1 MADRVFVTGVGAVTP
16 LGNDPA
22 QLWNGL
28 LEGRSGIAPVTRFD
42 ASDQTTRFAAEVK
55 GFDPTEYM
63 DPKEARRS
71 DPFIQYAIASS
82 RQARD
87 ASGIDCSEGNGER
100 IGVIIGSGIG
110 GIATWETNHKTL
122 LDRGPSRVSPFFI
135 PMMIANMASG
145 MVSIDLGA
153 RGSNYATVSAC
164 ASGAHAIG
172 EAFEAI
178 RRGQLDAVFAGGSE
192 APVSPLAMAGFSSMK
207 ALSTRNDEPERASR
221 PFDKD
226 RDGFVLGEGAGML
239 VLESES
245 HARKRGATVL
255 AEICG
260 YGVTSDA
267 HHISAPAPEHEGAAR
282 AMKLA
287 LEAAGVSTA
296 EVDYINAH
304 GTSTPLNDKFE
315 SIAIRGL
322 FGADADRLA
331 VSSTKS
337 MTGHL
342 LGAAGAVEAAISVF
356 AVRND
361 VIPPTMNYE
370 TADPDC
376 DLDFVPNEARKTKV
390 RVAMSN
396 AFGFGGHNVAL
407 VFRKV
412 E

>member
-1 MADRVFVTGVGAVTP
+1 MSKGTATVESAPRTVVQQVELSGPLEQLAHVLGLAAVGYDMARVLVR
-16 LGNDPA
+16 LDEDP
-22 QLWNGL
+22 
-28 LEGRSGIAPVTRFD
+28 I
-42 ASDQTTRFAAEVK
+42 
-55 GFDPTEYM
+55 
-63 DPKEARRS
+63 
-71 DPFIQYAIASS
+71 
-82 RQARD
+82 
-87 ASGIDCSEGNGER
+87 
-100 IGVIIGSGIG
+100 
-110 GIATWETNHKTL
+110 
-122 LDRGPSRVSPFFI
+122 
-135 PMMIANMASG
+135 G

>member
-1 MADRVFVTGVGAVTP
+1 MAERVFVTGVGAVTP

-42 ASDQTTRFAAEVK
+42 ASDQQTRFAAEVK
-55 GFDPTEYM
+55 GFDPTQYM
-63 DPKEARRS
+63 DAKEARRS

-87 ASGIDCSEGNGER
+87 ASGIDCAEDNGER

-110 GIATWETNHKTL
+110 GIETWETNHKTL
-122 LDRGPSRVSPFFI
+122 LERGPSRVSPFFI

-153 RGSNYATVSAC
+153 RGANYATVSAC

-207 ALSTRNDEPERASR
+207 ALSTRNDDPERASR

-255 AEICG
+255 AEVCG

-267 HHISAPAPEHEGAAR
+267 HHISAPAPEHQGAAR

-287 LEAAGVSTA
+287 LQAAGVSTA

-304 GTSTPLNDKFE
+304 GTSTPLNDRFE

-322 FGADADRLA
+322 FGADADRVA

-361 VIPPTMNYE
+361 VIPPTMNYQ

>member
-342 LGAAGAVEAAISVF
+342 LGAAGAVEAAVSVF

-370 TADPDC
+370 TSDPDC

>member
-342 LGAAGAVEAAISVF
+342 LGAAGAVEAAVSVF